1 MMWMTMTMMAM
12 LRRTKTTMMV
22 MRDKD
27 SRSYL
32 RIKVAEDIGCSGRKN
47 SFDIPASNRIKKTF
61 MIFNLTL
68 NTDNASFCD
77 KTWNVFNKV

>member
-1 MMWMTMTMMAM
+1 MTKMAM

-32 RIKVAEDIGCSGRKN
+32 RIKVAEDVGCSGRKN
-47 SFDIPASNRIKKTF
+47 SFDIPASNRIKKSF

-68 NTDNASFCD
+68 NIDNASFRD

>member
-1 MMWMTMTMMAM
+1 MAM

-32 RIKVAEDIGCSGRKN
+32 RIKVAEDVGCSGRKN
-47 SFDIPASNRIKKTF
+47 SFDIPASNRIKKKF
-61 MIFNLTL
+61 HDFQFDIEHRQCVIL
-68 NTDNASFCD
+68 
-77 KTWNVFNKV
+77 

>member
-1 MMWMTMTMMAM
+1 MTTMAM

-22 MRDKD
+22 RRDKD

-47 SFDIPASNRIKKTF
+47 SFDIPASNKIKKKHTL

>member
-1 MMWMTMTMMAM
+1 MAM

-32 RIKVAEDIGCSGRKN
+32 RIKVAEDVGCSGRKN
-47 SFDIPASNRIKKTF
+47 SFDIPESN
-61 MIFNLTL
+61 M
-68 NTDNASFCD
+68 
-77 KTWNVFNKV
+77 